1 MGYERISFDSSRLE
15 RLIKELVSSIEGK
28 PCAESLTFRTNL
40 AAVYFEEKEFDECI
54 KICEEA
60 IEIGRENRADFK
72 FIAKAYARIGNA
84 YKKMKDLEKAKMAFE
99 KALTEHRTPDYRSS
113 LSEIE
118 SAIKKEVEESYRNPD
133 LAEEEKNKGNEL
145 FKKGDFS
152 TAIQHYS
159 EAIPLKD
166 CEKAIELD
174 PTFIKAYLRKANALK
189 GMGKTSQATVA
200 YEKALEIDPTCSEAS
215 EGRRNCM
222 MQASAD
228 PEERRNR
235 AMNDPEIT
243 KILSDPAMRMILE
256 QMQSD
261 PASIQ
266 EHLKNPEIA
275 QKFMKLKDSGLISVA
290 LSAADALWFSLPFAV
305 ESSFLRRKLKSPAKI
320 ESQLSTSGEI

>member
-1 MGYERISFDSSRLE
+1 MSKEAALKE
-15 RLIKELVSSIEGK
+15 KELGNAAYKKRDFPTAIVHYKKAIELI
-28 PCAESLTFRTNL
+28 PSEVTFRTNL

-159 EAIPLKD
+159 EAIRRNPDESKIYSNRAACYTKLMSFDLALKD

-275 QKFMKLKDSGLISVA
+275 QKFMKLKDSGLISVGY
-290 LSAADALWFSLPFAV
+290 
-305 ESSFLRRKLKSPAKI
+305 K
-320 ESQLSTSGEI
+320 